1 MSGDTYNVK
10 KSVSVGPNA
19 KNIVHNRPGQPDPPE
34 PPTSSSWMTIASV
47 AVAASLTVSG
57 GVYFLGQSSP
67 EEEAGSTEIEIVEHL
82 ALPPVIQTAS
92 AETKSASGPR
102 LALVIAQTDY
112 TAGQTDIAL
121 AEAEAAQIETALR
134 STGFVTTSARNLT
147 RAGLAD
153 TLDSFRSKL
162 EAAGSNAIGFVY
174 YTGHGTQ
181 HPKSGDS
188 YLLGTDARLNTASDL
203 PLYGLNMQS
212 QSDAFAATDAK
223 AVFLVFDACRNVI
236 DPGGWKA
243 GTKGISRVEAMTD
256 MLIAYSTSAND
267 VAEEGVYAPILAEE
281 LSRAGQTA
289 ETAFATT
296 QRRVADA
303 TGREQLPYTSN
314 KLYSEICFLS
324 CPSEATTG
332 GAVTPP

>member
-1 MSGDTYNVK
+1 MTRDVYNIGK
-10 KSVSVGPNA
+10 AGAVGPGA
-19 KNIVHNRPGQPDPPE
+19 KNIEHAPSPE
-34 PPTSSSWMTIASV
+34 PPPKPPRSSSWIAIAGV
-47 AVAASLTVSG
+47 AVAASLAISG

-67 EEEAGSTEIEIVEHL
+67 EDEPEPTGVEIVDRP

-92 AETKSASGPR
+92 AETKSVSGPR

-121 AEAEAAQIETALR
+121 AEAEAAQIESALQA
-134 STGFVTTSARNLT
+134 TGFAITRARNLT
-147 RAGLAD
+147 RTGLVD
-153 TLDSFRSKL
+153 TLDSFRGEL
-162 EAAGSNAIGFVY
+162 EAAGSDAIGFVY

-188 YLLGTDARLNTASDL
+188 FLLGTDARLNTASDL

-212 QSDAFAATDAK
+212 QSDAFAATGAK

-236 DPGGWKA
+236 NPGGWKA
-243 GTKGISRVEAMTD
+243 GTKGISRVEATTD
-256 MLIAYSTSAND
+256 MLIAYSTSADD
-267 VAEEGVYAPILAEE
+267 VAEEGVYAPILAQE

-289 ETAFATT
+289 ETAFATA

-314 KLYSEICFLS
+314 KLYSEVCFLS
-324 CPSEATTG
+324 CPSEAPAG
-332 GAVTPP
+332 NAVAPP